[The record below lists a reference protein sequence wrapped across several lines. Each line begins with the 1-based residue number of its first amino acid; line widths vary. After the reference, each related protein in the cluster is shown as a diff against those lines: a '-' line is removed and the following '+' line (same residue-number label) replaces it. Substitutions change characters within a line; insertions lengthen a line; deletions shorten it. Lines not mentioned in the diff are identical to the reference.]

1 MSVKLYDDALLD
13 KFKKWCEGIDLTILS
28 PDETAHLLQV
38 KAQQTDDSPIELPLI
53 CITRPAGYELSDNPH
68 KHPITF
74 DGYTLQAN
82 SKKSIQLNAIPIKL
96 SYQLHIMTRYREE
109 ADDLA
114 RNFIFN
120 LINYPRF
127 SIYVPYND
135 VDYEQEAMIKV
146 QSEIADNSNID
157 LRLVT
162 GQFTRLT
169 ITFDIEGAYLWDARI
184 RPTLGIE
191 CLDIEEI

>member
-1 MSVKLYDDALLD
+1 MGFYGKVEHTDKLNFVIDRIYPNRKEMESSANED
-13 KFKKWCEGIDLTILS
+13 GIFI
-28 PDETAHLLQV
+28 
-38 KAQQTDDSPIELPLI
+38 
-53 CITRPAGYELSDNPH
+53 G
-68 KHPITF
+68 
-74 DGYTLQAN
+74 
-82 SKKSIQLNAIPIKL
+82 
-96 SYQLHIMTRYREE
+96 RYV
-109 ADDLA
+109 L
-114 RNFIFN
+114 
-120 LINYPRF
+120 
-127 SIYVPYND
+127 